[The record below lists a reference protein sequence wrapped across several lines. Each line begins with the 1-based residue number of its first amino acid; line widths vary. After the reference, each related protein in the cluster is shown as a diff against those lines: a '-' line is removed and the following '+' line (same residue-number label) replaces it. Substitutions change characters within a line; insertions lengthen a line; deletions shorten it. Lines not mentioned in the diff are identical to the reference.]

1 MTKFLHIV
9 EQNLPDSD
17 YQDQLD
23 LLMKFKEDTLALYKS
38 GKLDFFIAPIQ
49 NTGSIE
55 IISRDGMKVRL
66 NHRTPQRRSLAPSED
81 AEDPAM
87 KNVPTTSGLA
97 ADLVKKDKR
106 VQLSLE
112 PVIRKVS
119 DALNTYARS

>member
-17 YQDQLD
+17 FGDQFD
-23 LLMKFKEDTLALYKS
+23 LLMDFKSATNSLFSSKE
-38 GKLDFFIAPIQ
+38 LDFYIVPIEGKY
-49 NTGSIE
+49 GSVE
-55 IISRDGMKVRL
+55 LISRDGRKCIL
-66 NHRTPQRRSLAPSED
+66 NLRANEE

-119 DALNTYARS
+119 NALNTYARS

>member
-38 GKLDFFIAPIQ
+38 GKLDFFIAPIH
-49 NTGSIE
+49 NTGSVE
-55 IISRDGMKVRL
+55 LISRDGMKVRL
-66 NHRTPQRRSLAPSED
+66 NHHTPQRRSLAPSED

-87 KNVPTTSGLA
+87 KKPNPLNDMLNKADPRLLDKAKRAALA
-97 ADLVKKDKR
+97 VG
-106 VQLSLE
+106 SELE
-112 PVIRKVS
+112 RIAANRPK
-119 DALNTYARS
+119 